1 MCDEFSLLPTRRL
14 KYICEQKKIPIS
26 LQPTRIQMI
35 EALSKQ
41 QTKNITP
48 VTPKMQSRPTLAR
61 NYMETPKISISS
73 ESMAKFT
80 KSTPLFIRKNYQNI
94 IKSEHRQHNKGI
106 RPPNESYSYKNGDSS
121 ITKVFMVFLIVVLL
135 CLLIYMMIY
144 L

>member
-35 EALSKQ
+35 EALSRQ
-41 QTKNITP
+41 QTKNVTP
-48 VTPKMQSRPTLAR
+48 VTPKIQSRPTISR

-73 ESMAKFT
+73 ESMEKFT
-80 KSTPLFIRKNYQNI
+80 KSTSLFIKKNYQNI
-94 IKSEHRQHNKGI
+94 ARSEYRQHNKE
-106 RPPNESYSYKNGDSS
+106 RSLNGLKSS
-121 ITKVFMVFLIVVLL
+121 KQENSIITKVSIVFLIVVLL
-135 CLLIYMMIY
+135 CLLMYMMIY